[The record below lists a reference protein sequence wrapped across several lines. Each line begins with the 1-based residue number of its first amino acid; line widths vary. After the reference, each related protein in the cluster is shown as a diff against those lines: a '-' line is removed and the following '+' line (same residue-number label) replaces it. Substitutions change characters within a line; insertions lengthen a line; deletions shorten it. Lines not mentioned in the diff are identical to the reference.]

1 MRACTRRF
9 PLSPLPLHTHTG
21 TQRPLTTCTTS
32 AQARIAKTRLPGA
45 TGLIFKSSKPKSD
58 LKEKGASAAGGSFS
72 PMVTISGPLVLASGS
87 TSTCL
92 ARGRR
97 DWPLR
102 EVWALG
108 VPLSHLKS
116 FQSDTKPTPW
126 GFVPNTGLLR
136 TQLSLGRGQEQS
148 DF

>member
-1 MRACTRRF
+1 MRECTRRF
-9 PLSPLPLHTHTG
+9 PLSPLPLHTHRHTE
-21 TQRPLTTCTTS
+21 TLDHIHHFCTRPTS
-32 AQARIAKTRLPGA
+32 PSSTYLPGA

-92 ARGRR
+92 ARGKR
-97 DWPLR
+97 DWSLR
-102 EVWALG
+102 EVWAPG

-116 FQSDTKPTPW
+116 FQADTKPTPW

-136 TQLSLGRGQEQS
+136 TQLSLGRRQ
-148 DF
+148 